1 MNIAGGVEMGVF
13 EGCLIGE
20 ELAYGC
26 SGIQTAIESTSLGVS
41 TAMFIHSCWYCP
53 FLARCNYYHVHA
65 EYSLCACLG
74 VITAMFI
81 QITNCVLV

>member
-1 MNIAGGVEMGVF
+1 MGVF

-41 TAMFIHSCWYCP
+41 TAMFIHSS
-53 FLARCNYYHVHA
+53 V
-65 EYSLCACLG
+65 STVTSSCLG
-74 VITAMFI
+74 LITTVFMQSTVF
-81 QITNCVLV
+81 VVV